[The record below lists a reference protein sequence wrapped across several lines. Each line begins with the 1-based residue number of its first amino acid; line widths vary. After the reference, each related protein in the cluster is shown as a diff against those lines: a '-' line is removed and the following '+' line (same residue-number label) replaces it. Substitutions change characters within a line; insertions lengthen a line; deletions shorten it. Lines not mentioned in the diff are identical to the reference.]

1 MFRAYCAPGGPE
13 QNQRR
18 QRLAHPERPRCP
30 ISVQREA
37 NWKTA
42 FSPAEH
48 SDIAGT
54 RLARPRTAIY
64 AEGARTTRSVL
75 SKKDRTA
82 VVFLVPR
89 AIAAATWA
97 EGFAVS
103 YPRSDRTASI
113 SAGVGVIPRWCYI
126 ILYCNGLCGKD
137 APGGLA
143 AEGGPPAVS
152 IVWGPRRPTGR
163 RVDCVGTPLPLHC
176 SKN

>member
-42 FSPAEH
+42 FSAAEH
-48 SDIAGT
+48 SDAAGT

-64 AEGARTTRSVL
+64 AERATSTRPVL

-82 VVFLVPR
+82 PAFF
-89 AIAAATWA
+89 
-97 EGFAVS
+97 GFTLLL
-103 YPRSDRTASI
+103 P
-113 SAGVGVIPRWCYI
+113 
-126 ILYCNGLCGKD
+126 
-137 APGGLA
+137 
-143 AEGGPPAVS
+143 
-152 IVWGPRRPTGR
+152 PRRGLRGFQRPTREVVRQPLFPPLRGSFP
-163 RVDCVGTPLPLHC
+163 VGGI
-176 SKN
+176 

>member
-1 MFRAYCAPGGPE
+1 MFRAYCTPGGPD

-18 QRLAHPERPRCP
+18 RRLAHPERPRCP
-30 ISVQREA
+30 ISVQRQA
-37 NWKTA
+37 DWKTVFLPPNIPTPPERVSRGRA
-42 FSPAEH
+42 QQSMRKERELHGLSYPRR
-48 SDIAGT
+48 IGQ
-54 RLARPRTAIY
+54 RLC
-64 AEGARTTRSVL
+64 
-75 SKKDRTA
+75 
-82 VVFLVPR
+82 FLVPQ

-113 SAGVGVIPRWCYI
+113 SAGVGVISRWCYI

-152 IVWGPRRPTGR
+152 IVWGPWRPTG
-163 RVDCVGTPLPLHC
+163 
-176 SKN
+176 